1 MILCHLKI
9 DNFLNTY
16 VFPGQV
22 GITLNI
28 NWCQPFN
35 ATNADHIQASMT
47 QLHFWGGWF
56 ANPIFVN
63 GQYPDVMREKVKE
76 FTNILSLF

>member
-1 MILCHLKI
+1 
-9 DNFLNTY
+9 
-16 VFPGQV
+16 
-22 GITLNI
+22 LNI

-47 QLHFWGGWF
+47 QLQFWGGWF

-76 FTNILSLF
+76 FKNT

>member
-1 MILCHLKI
+1 MSSQNRRLSKHMYL
-9 DNFLNTY
+9 
-16 VFPGQV
+16 PGQV

-28 NWCQPFN
+28 NWNQPFN

-47 QLHFWGGWF
+47 QLQFSGGWF

-76 FTNILSLF
+76 FKNT

>member
-1 MILCHLKI
+1 LSQNWQLSKNILSGK
-9 DNFLNTY
+9 
-16 VFPGQV
+16 V
-22 GITLNI
+22 GITLNMD
-28 NWCQPFN
+28 WCQPFN
-35 ATNADHIQASMT
+35 ATNDDHIHASMT
-47 QLHFWGGWF
+47 KLQFQGGWF

>member
-1 MILCHLKI
+1 MSSQNRRHSKYIYLS
-9 DNFLNTY
+9 
-16 VFPGQV
+16 GQV

-28 NWCQPFN
+28 NWCQPLN

-47 QLHFWGGWF
+47 QLQFWGGWF

-63 GQYPDVMREKVKE
+63 GQYPDVMREKVKG
-76 FTNILSLF
+76 FDSLYI